1 MKNMR
6 RIFTIFALIFGLAS
20 FTAHAQNAAPQ
31 GDDSFA
37 KYGQE
42 FKGQDWQNLRRIRGM
57 VPGSSE
63 TEAGHAQC
71 VDHLVG

>member
-1 MKNMR
+1 MK
-6 RIFTIFALIFGLAS
+6 RIFTILALIFGVAS
-20 FTAHAQNAAPQ
+20 FTARAQNAAPQ

-42 FKGQDWQNLRRIRGM
+42 FKGKIGRSYAESRGM
-57 VPGSSE
+57 VPGSTE

-71 VDHLVG
+71 VHHIAG